1 MSLHQWEIV
10 VVIAVGV
17 SAVIG
22 AGYSVGRAFRSCK
35 AAMAEGVSRAVD
47 HSDTGK
53 LVKYHLGPNGTTP
66 PIHQRIRR
74 LEEAHN
80 IEQTEVNDEGH

>member
-1 MSLHQWEIV
+1 MGLEEWEIV

-22 AGYSVGRAFRSCK
+22 AGYSIAKAYRSVV

-47 HSDTGK
+47 HSDAGR

-80 IEQTEVNDEGH
+80 IENTEVIE